1 MLRISLLS
9 GYRPIKIGS
18 VNFACKQSNWHLSI
32 LVLLNAGLH
41 NNTISSC
48 CALSKSLHPFAIRAI
63 ALLAHVVQARKCFA
77 FPCCRAIA
85 LSKSDLSISPASSRI
100 DISRFWYCS
109 MLVYIIT
116 RFLRA
121 AHSRNRYRHSQSG
134 LSPFLLMSVCS
145 SHSDHALPASSHA
158 WSLWMS
164 LLYLIIPFSCV
175 FGYSFV

>member
-1 MLRISLLS
+1 MLRTLEIVTSIRNPGYRPSCSCSTSSKMLRISLLS

-32 LVLLNAGLH
+32 LVLLNAG
-41 NNTISSC
+41 
-48 CALSKSLHPFAIRAI
+48 
-63 ALLAHVVQARKCFA
+63 
-77 FPCCRAIA
+77 
-85 LSKSDLSISPASSRI
+85 
-100 DISRFWYCS
+100 
-109 MLVYIIT
+109 YIIT

-164 LLYLIIPFSCV
+164 LLYLIIPLVAFLGTVLYNWDIRVLRKSRGICRQQRRHIYGG
-175 FGYSFV
+175 FPRK